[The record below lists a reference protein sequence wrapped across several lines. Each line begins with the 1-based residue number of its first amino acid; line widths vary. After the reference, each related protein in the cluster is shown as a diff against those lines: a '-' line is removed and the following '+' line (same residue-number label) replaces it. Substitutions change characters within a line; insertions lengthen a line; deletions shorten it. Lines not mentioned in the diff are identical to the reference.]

1 MLLGPSALFK
11 IGFDNYIDKYSMIR
25 RYSIFLYI
33 VLTLRILR
41 IQPPL
46 VFNKNWTDLA

>member
-1 MLLGPSALFK
+1 MLLEPTALFK
-11 IGFDNYIDKYSMIR
+11 IEFDNYIDKCSMIR
-25 RYSIFLYI
+25 HSIFLYI

-41 IQPPL
+41 IHPPL